1 MVDLNNNTRRGQQS
15 KKEAQS
21 HRGGEG
27 GRNQETK
34 SDSGEEK
41 TFGGVMGWDLG
52 ERGWKR
58 ANGWEEAKRGTDE
71 WKGPKKSVSLLRQ
84 LSMTIEASGWGG
96 RKGRRDTEQKSQRWA
111 LPLSPFSQDFWF
123 VSWTLDHFHVHGHVS
138 VEKHLEK
145 RLIYQLKLFKL
156 VLCSVRVKRPHG

>member
-1 MVDLNNNTRRGQQS
+1 MVDLNNNTRRGQLS

-27 GRNQETK
+27 GRERETK
-34 SDSGEEK
+34 SDSGGEK
-41 TFGGVMGWDLG
+41 TFGGVMGWDVG

-96 RKGRRDTEQKSQRWA
+96 RKGRRDSEQKSQRWA
-111 LPLSPFSQDFWF
+111 LRPVAFFPGL
-123 VSWTLDHFHVHGHVS
+123 
-138 VEKHLEK
+138 
-145 RLIYQLKLFKL
+145 LICQLALGLLPCAEPCFGRKTFYWPTKTI
-156 VLCSVRVKRPHG
+156 